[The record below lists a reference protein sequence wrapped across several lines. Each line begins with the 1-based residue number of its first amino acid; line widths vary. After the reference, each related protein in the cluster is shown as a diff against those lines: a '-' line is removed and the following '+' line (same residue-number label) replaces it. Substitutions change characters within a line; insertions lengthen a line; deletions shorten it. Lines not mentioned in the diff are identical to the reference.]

1 MSDPITDL
9 PVIVIGAGPI
19 GLATAAHLVE
29 RGITPLVLERGAA
42 AGAAMREWGHISL
55 FSPWQ
60 FNTDPAAR
68 RILSRHG
75 WVEPPALD
83 YPTGADIVNDYLAPL
98 AATPELAPHIRYNTL
113 VTGVS
118 RDGIDKT
125 RTLGRSR
132 HPLVVRVATDNGVV
146 DYRARA
152 VIDASGTWHQR
163 NPVGASGLPAA
174 GEAEAGP
181 WLTGPLPD
189 VLGRDRE
196 RFAGKSTLVL
206 GLGHSAAN
214 TLLALV
220 ALAEQ
225 APGTTIHWGIRGRSA
240 RRLFGG
246 GSADQ
251 LPARGELGQRLKEA
265 VDRGVVVFHKDF
277 TVTQLTPTGQGQLAV
292 QAGGAGAENTVTV
305 DALVAATGF
314 RPDLGILR
322 EVRVTLDP
330 VIEAPVRLAPDIDPN
345 EHSCGTVRPHG
356 VDVLTH
362 DEEGLYIIG
371 MKSYGRAPTFL
382 LATGC
387 EQARSVVAHI
397 AGDAAAASRIEL
409 QLPTTG
415 VCNTTVGA

>member
-1 MSDPITDL
+1 MVYKDL
-9 PVIVIGAGPI
+9 LRVA
-19 GLATAAHLVE
+19 
-29 RGITPLVLERGAA
+29 
-42 AGAAMREWGHISL
+42 
-55 FSPWQ
+55 
-60 FNTDPAAR
+60 
-68 RILSRHG
+68 
-75 WVEPPALD
+75 
-83 YPTGADIVNDYLAPL
+83 
-98 AATPELAPHIRYNTL
+98 ELAIVAY
-113 VTGVS
+113 
-118 RDGIDKT
+118 
-125 RTLGRSR
+125 LGF
-132 HPLVVRVATDNGVV
+132 V
-146 DYRARA
+146 RA
-152 VIDASGTWHQR
+152 VT
-163 NPVGASGLPAA
+163 
-174 GEAEAGP
+174 
-181 WLTGPLPD
+181 
-189 VLGRDRE
+189 
-196 RFAGKSTLVL
+196 
-206 GLGHSAAN
+206 
-214 TLLALV
+214 
-220 ALAEQ
+220 
-225 APGTTIHWGIRGRSA
+225 GIRGRSA

-277 TVTQLTPTGQGQLAV
+277 TVTQLTPTPHGQLAV
-292 QAGGAGAENTVTV
+292 QAGGAGAENTITV

-314 RPDLGILR
+314 RPDLDILR

-415 VCNTTVGA
+415 VCNTTVVA